1 MQISNKT
8 TQTLIDFLDELAAL
22 GIRLWVEDCSLRCS
36 APVGKM
42 TDEIRSRL
50 KEHKTDLIRLLE
62 KEGGEDKDAKSMLR
76 PVLREGN
83 IPLSY
88 AQQSLWFLHE
98 MESQS
103 KAAYNVRVM
112 LKLTGTLHADLWKR
126 AFQEIVNRHEPL
138 RTCFESVEG
147 EPVQRI
153 LSTVEIPVEVI
164 DYSHLSREEQENSS
178 KSILDKEGKFSFDL
192 TKAPLFRTIL
202 IKVDDGYYIILN
214 GSHLI
219 ADAWSANLVLHELSL
234 MYRALIEGRQ
244 LKLPELNIQYADY
257 VFYQRQWLRGEDITP
272 HLTYWKEQLRDLQTL
287 NFPTDY
293 CYPEIQTYEGESIPF
308 QLSRELSNS
317 LRDLSRK
324 EGVTLYTTMLAAFAV
339 LLNRYSGEEDI
350 PIGASIAGRN
360 LKEVEDQ
367 VGFFVNLLVL
377 RHDFTGNP
385 SFIKILE
392 RVQDVYLTGMKH
404 SDVPF
409 DLLVKELHPVRSPG
423 RNPLIQFL
431 FLFLQSTNT
440 GVEVSGAK
448 LETMQVPSVTSKFDF
463 SLHVEDTGDII
474 CGLIEYKTALFDA
487 STIVGILAGW
497 ERILQSVVQNPQLPI
512 SEIRIL
518 SDEEEN
524 ELITDRNR
532 IDEVMPMHETLHG
545 WFTLQ
550 ARRNPE
556 SIALSA
562 EKSSLTYYELET
574 KANRLANYLTRKGV
588 GPETLIGLYLET
600 SPEMIIAILAIL
612 KAGGAYVPLDPEYP
626 SDRPLYMIADSQ
638 TRILIST
645 EDIVS
650 RLNIKGSEIAVIL
663 LDKEVEA
670 IQSEEETPPQTIVK
684 GENAAYVIY
693 TSGSTGEPKG
703 VIVTHKNVTR
713 LMGVTEAL
721 YQFNERDV
729 WTLFH
734 SVSFDFSVWEMWG
747 ALLYGGR
754 LVIVPPHTR
763 RSPEDFYRLL
773 INEKVTVLNQTP
785 SAFTQLMIADE
796 NLNEKTSLTS
806 MNLRY
811 VIFGGEALNI
821 AGLKPWFNRHG
832 DTRPQ
837 LVNMFGI
844 TETTVH
850 VTYRPLT
857 REDAEDG
864 SGSLI
869 GNRLSD
875 LTLYILDQSL
885 RPVPVGVIGEL
896 YVGGA
901 GLARGYLGRAA
912 LTNERFIA
920 NPFGSERLYRTG
932 DIARWTRRGDIEYCG
947 RNDHQVKMRGFRIE
961 LGEIESVLM
970 KHDLVQD
977 AIVLMREDKPG
988 EKKLTA
994 YLVPSSENEIDPS
1007 SIRNHCQRKLPE
1019 YMIPVAFVPMNEW
1032 PLTDNKKLDR
1042 AALPAPDQN
1051 TSLAKTTYSAPRNE
1065 KERILAEVWSQVME
1079 IKEIGIDDN
1088 FFDLGGDSI
1097 LSLRLIANIRK
1108 KGLACSLKQ
1117 LYKYQNIRQ
1126 IANAL
1131 DFSEGEEIVEFGL
1144 MPFALI
1150 GEEDRNKMPS
1160 DAEDA
1165 FPLSQLQAG
1174 MLYHR
1179 EVNPDTAIYID
1190 IFSFHMCLPWS
1201 ETAWPKAFQKLIDSH
1216 SMLRASFHFAE
1227 FSEPLQIIHNK
1238 VTAQYTVED
1247 GRTFSTAE
1255 QEDVITRK
1263 IENLKTKHF
1272 SIKNPPLLYF
1282 HLLRRSEDHIQ
1293 ITFSF
1298 HHAILDGWSVATMI
1312 TQMMQDYFRELGRSI
1327 PYREKS
1333 QEMGFSDFVYLER
1346 RESASKAHR
1355 VFWEEN
1361 LNKLNYTSLPRW
1373 PHPVQTGRDI
1383 KQLKISLSA
1392 GLSSGISSL
1401 AKYASTPVKTVC
1413 LAAHLRALALWY
1425 NRHDVVTGLV
1435 SNGRP
1440 EMDGAETVL
1449 GLFLNTVPFQ
1459 MELKDGSFKDLLKQT
1474 FRTEQEYIPNRR
1486 FPTALLKQ
1494 MNNGKPLYDAGF
1506 NFIHFHVYG
1515 DVVGMDDFHV
1525 IDYRVFEETEFSFVA
1540 IFSIDPQTGF
1550 MGIEFMYDGAQFP
1563 EEQIHEVSSYYL
1575 RILEAMVHDPE
1586 QDHQR
1591 CLIIASAER
1600 NRLLQEIE
1608 TIDYKKAVGIHEWFY
1623 VQAMQTPDR
1632 IALVCDGSVITY
1644 QELDIRSN
1652 RLAHYLIRLGVGP
1665 EVLVGIC
1672 MERSPDIIIAVLGIL
1687 KAGGGYVPIEPANP
1701 EERVAFILEDGGIKV
1716 LITSQPILSQFNNAT
1731 THLENTVLL
1740 DKIECDL
1747 QNENSEPPAIK
1758 IEPENVAY
1766 VIYTS
1771 GSTGMPKG
1779 VVITHN
1785 NVTRLMAA
1793 TEEWY
1798 NFSETDIWTYFHST
1812 AFDFSVWE
1820 MWGALLYGGK
1830 LVIVSYT
1837 VSRSPRDFYRLLID
1851 EQVTVL
1857 NQTPSAFGQLL
1868 PIDSELRGKLNLR
1881 YVIFGGEALEL
1892 SMLKDWFE
1900 DHGDEQPR
1908 LINMYGITETTVH
1921 VTYRPLKKEDS
1932 INKSGSIIGKPI
1944 RDLSLY
1950 LLDEQMEP
1958 VPTGVSGELYVG
1970 GAGLA
1975 RCYLNRDEL
1984 TKERFISNPFGS
1996 GRLYKTG
2003 DLARRLPDSDLE
2015 FIGRVD
2021 RQEKIRGFRIELG
2034 EIESVLLKSPGVQ
2047 SAAVI
2052 VREDKPGDKRLTAY
2066 IVRKEN
2072 NETATVESLHT
2083 SCQDRLPDY
2092 MVPGSLIFLP
2102 SLPLTSNGKLDYKA
2116 LPEPNALAL
2125 ADANDDCIL
2134 PSTDLEKTLCSMWSE
2149 VLDVDTIGINQN
2161 FFELGG
2167 HSLVATQLISRIRV
2181 KFSIELSITSL
2192 FDEPTVE
2199 GLAKIITEK
2208 QTKQEQITITPI
2220 LKAKKKKTKQITLS
2234 DGGNII

>member
-1 MQISNKT
+1 
-8 TQTLIDFLDELAAL
+8 
-22 GIRLWVEDCSLRCS
+22 
-36 APVGKM
+36 
-42 TDEIRSRL
+42 
-50 KEHKTDLIRLLE
+50 
-62 KEGGEDKDAKSMLR
+62 
-76 PVLREGN
+76 
-83 IPLSY
+83 
-88 AQQSLWFLHE
+88 
-98 MESQS
+98 
-103 KAAYNVRVM
+103 
-112 LKLTGTLHADLWKR
+112 
-126 AFQEIVNRHEPL
+126 
-138 RTCFESVEG
+138 
-147 EPVQRI
+147 
-153 LSTVEIPVEVI
+153 
-164 DYSHLSREEQENSS
+164 
-178 KSILDKEGKFSFDL
+178 
-192 TKAPLFRTIL
+192 
-202 IKVDDGYYIILN
+202 
-214 GSHLI
+214 
-219 ADAWSANLVLHELSL
+219 

-293 CYPEIQTYEGESIPF
+293 CYPEMQTYEGESIPF

-377 RHDFTGNP
+377 RHDFTGTP

-392 RVQDVYLTGMKH
+392 RVQDAYLTGMKH

-431 FLFLQSTNT
+431 FLFLQSTDT

-626 SDRPLYMIADSQ
+626 SDRPLYMIDDSQ

-796 NLNEKTSLTS
+796 NLNEKTSSTS

-896 YVGGA
+896 YVGGS

-1042 AALPAPDQN
+1042 AALPAPDQD
-1051 TSLAKTTYSAPRNE
+1051 TSLAKTH
-1065 KERILAEVWSQVME
+1065 IL
-1079 IKEIGIDDN
+1079 
-1088 FFDLGGDSI
+1088 L
-1097 LSLRLIANIRK
+1097 
-1108 KGLACSLKQ
+1108 
-1117 LYKYQNIRQ
+1117 
-1126 IANAL
+1126 
-1131 DFSEGEEIVEFGL
+1131 
-1144 MPFALI
+1144 
-1150 GEEDRNKMPS
+1150 
-1160 DAEDA
+1160 
-1165 FPLSQLQAG
+1165 
-1174 MLYHR
+1174 
-1179 EVNPDTAIYID
+1179 
-1190 IFSFHMCLPWS
+1190 
-1201 ETAWPKAFQKLIDSH
+1201 
-1216 SMLRASFHFAE
+1216 
-1227 FSEPLQIIHNK
+1227 
-1238 VTAQYTVED
+1238 
-1247 GRTFSTAE
+1247 
-1255 QEDVITRK
+1255 
-1263 IENLKTKHF
+1263 
-1272 SIKNPPLLYF
+1272 
-1282 HLLRRSEDHIQ
+1282 
-1293 ITFSF
+1293 
-1298 HHAILDGWSVATMI
+1298 
-1312 TQMMQDYFRELGRSI
+1312 
-1327 PYREKS
+1327 
-1333 QEMGFSDFVYLER
+1333 
-1346 RESASKAHR
+1346 
-1355 VFWEEN
+1355 
-1361 LNKLNYTSLPRW
+1361 
-1373 PHPVQTGRDI
+1373 
-1383 KQLKISLSA
+1383 
-1392 GLSSGISSL
+1392 
-1401 AKYASTPVKTVC
+1401 
-1413 LAAHLRALALWY
+1413 
-1425 NRHDVVTGLV
+1425 
-1435 SNGRP
+1435 
-1440 EMDGAETVL
+1440 
-1449 GLFLNTVPFQ
+1449 
-1459 MELKDGSFKDLLKQT
+1459 
-1474 FRTEQEYIPNRR
+1474 
-1486 FPTALLKQ
+1486 
-1494 MNNGKPLYDAGF
+1494 
-1506 NFIHFHVYG
+1506 
-1515 DVVGMDDFHV
+1515 
-1525 IDYRVFEETEFSFVA
+1525 
-1540 IFSIDPQTGF
+1540 
-1550 MGIEFMYDGAQFP
+1550 
-1563 EEQIHEVSSYYL
+1563 
-1575 RILEAMVHDPE
+1575 
-1586 QDHQR
+1586 
-1591 CLIIASAER
+1591 
-1600 NRLLQEIE
+1600 
-1608 TIDYKKAVGIHEWFY
+1608 
-1623 VQAMQTPDR
+1623 
-1632 IALVCDGSVITY
+1632 
-1644 QELDIRSN
+1644 
-1652 RLAHYLIRLGVGP
+1652 
-1665 EVLVGIC
+1665 
-1672 MERSPDIIIAVLGIL
+1672 
-1687 KAGGGYVPIEPANP
+1687 
-1701 EERVAFILEDGGIKV
+1701 
-1716 LITSQPILSQFNNAT
+1716 
-1731 THLENTVLL
+1731 
-1740 DKIECDL
+1740 
-1747 QNENSEPPAIK
+1747 
-1758 IEPENVAY
+1758 
-1766 VIYTS
+1766 
-1771 GSTGMPKG
+1771 
-1779 VVITHN
+1779 
-1785 NVTRLMAA
+1785 
-1793 TEEWY
+1793 
-1798 NFSETDIWTYFHST
+1798 
-1812 AFDFSVWE
+1812 
-1820 MWGALLYGGK
+1820 
-1830 LVIVSYT
+1830 
-1837 VSRSPRDFYRLLID
+1837 
-1851 EQVTVL
+1851 
-1857 NQTPSAFGQLL
+1857 
-1868 PIDSELRGKLNLR
+1868 
-1881 YVIFGGEALEL
+1881 
-1892 SMLKDWFE
+1892 
-1900 DHGDEQPR
+1900 
-1908 LINMYGITETTVH
+1908 H
-1921 VTYRPLKKEDS
+1921 VTKKS
-1932 INKSGSIIGKPI
+1932 VFLQRSGH
-1944 RDLSLY
+1944 
-1950 LLDEQMEP
+1950 
-1958 VPTGVSGELYVG
+1958 
-1970 GAGLA
+1970 
-1975 RCYLNRDEL
+1975 
-1984 TKERFISNPFGS
+1984 
-1996 GRLYKTG
+1996 RLWK
-2003 DLARRLPDSDLE
+2003 
-2015 FIGRVD
+2015 
-2021 RQEKIRGFRIELG
+2021 
-2034 EIESVLLKSPGVQ
+2034 
-2047 SAAVI
+2047 
-2052 VREDKPGDKRLTAY
+2052 
-2066 IVRKEN
+2066 
-2072 NETATVESLHT
+2072 
-2083 SCQDRLPDY
+2083 
-2092 MVPGSLIFLP
+2092 
-2102 SLPLTSNGKLDYKA
+2102 
-2116 LPEPNALAL
+2116 
-2125 ADANDDCIL
+2125 
-2134 PSTDLEKTLCSMWSE
+2134 
-2149 VLDVDTIGINQN
+2149 
-2161 FFELGG
+2161 
-2167 HSLVATQLISRIRV
+2167 
-2181 KFSIELSITSL
+2181 
-2192 FDEPTVE
+2192 
-2199 GLAKIITEK
+2199 
-2208 QTKQEQITITPI
+2208 
-2220 LKAKKKKTKQITLS
+2220 
-2234 DGGNII
+2234 